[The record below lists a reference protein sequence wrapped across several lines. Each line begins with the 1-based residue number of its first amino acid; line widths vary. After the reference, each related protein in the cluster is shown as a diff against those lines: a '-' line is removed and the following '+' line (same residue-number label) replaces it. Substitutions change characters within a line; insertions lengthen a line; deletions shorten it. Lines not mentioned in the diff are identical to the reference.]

1 MKHAARLLLA
11 VEREMRRSRALHPE
25 PMGFGPAL
33 GSLFGRMLD
42 QIEGDARARQD
53 AGYGTRSDVLVEEVC
68 ELHREV
74 PGTAAYERECVQVA
88 ASALR
93 SALLSMALREGAR

>member
-1 MKHAARLLLA
+1 VKYGAILLMA
-11 VEREMRRSRALHPE
+11 VEREMRRALVLHPA
-25 PMGFGPAL
+25 PMGFGPSL

-88 ASALR
+88 AVALR
-93 SALLSMALREGAR
+93 NALLSMALREGAR